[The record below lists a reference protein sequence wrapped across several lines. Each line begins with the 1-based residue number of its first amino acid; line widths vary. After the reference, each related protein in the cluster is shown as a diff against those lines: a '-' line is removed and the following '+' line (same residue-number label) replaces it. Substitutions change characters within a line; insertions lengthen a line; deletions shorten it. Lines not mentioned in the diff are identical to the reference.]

1 MSSEYRKGKVYI
13 QGIPAG
19 IITETDEGY
28 AFKYDEDYL
37 LRGSVPAASLTL
49 PLREE
54 EYRSNVL
61 FPFFDGLIP
70 EGGFLLLRK
79 KHGSWIERIVSVHC
93 LLFAAIVSE
102 MSVLEEWSNRL
113 E

>member
-70 EGGFLLLRK
+70 EGWLLAVTQKTWKLDRK
-79 KHGSWIERIVSVHC
+79 DRFGA
-93 LLFAAIVSE
+93 LLAVCSRRME
-102 MSVLEEWSNRL
+102 
-113 E
+113 

>member
-1 MSSEYRKGKVYI
+1 MSSEYRKGTVYI
-13 QGIPAG
+13 QGIPDG

-70 EGGFLLLRK
+70 EGWLLAVTQKTWKLDRK
-79 KHGSWIERIVSVHC
+79 DRFGALLAVCNDCIGDVSVRRM
-93 LLFAAIVSE
+93 E
-102 MSVLEEWSNRL
+102 
-113 E
+113 

>member
-37 LRGSVPAASLTL
+37 LRCSVPAASLTL

-70 EGGFLLLRK
+70 EGWLLAVTQKTWKLDRK
-79 KHGSWIERIVSVHC
+79 DRFGALLAVCSDCIGDVSVRRM
-93 LLFAAIVSE
+93 E
-102 MSVLEEWSNRL
+102 
-113 E
+113 

>member
-19 IITETDEGY
+19 IIKETDVGY
-28 AFKYDEDYL
+28 SFKYDEEYL
-37 LRGSVPAASLTL
+37 QRDSASAASLTL

-70 EGGFLLLRK
+70 EGWLLSVTQKTWKLDRK
-79 KHGSWIERIVSVHC
+79 DRFGALLAVCGDCIGDVSV
-93 LLFAAIVSE
+93 E
-102 MSVLEEWSNRL
+102 RME
-113 E
+113 